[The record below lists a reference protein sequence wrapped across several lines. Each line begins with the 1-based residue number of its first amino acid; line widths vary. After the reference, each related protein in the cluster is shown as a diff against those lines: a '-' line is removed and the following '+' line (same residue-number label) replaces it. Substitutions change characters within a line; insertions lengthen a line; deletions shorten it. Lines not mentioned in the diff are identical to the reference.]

1 MNGKSPNCT
10 FFVIASHAAGVAG
23 TATTEAISLSTG
35 DYYRS
40 FLTPRNDNHDFE
52 VFVPALFMSTIVQ
65 NG

>member
-1 MNGKSPNCT
+1 
-10 FFVIASHAAGVAG
+10 
-23 TATTEAISLSTG
+23 AISLSTG

-65 NG
+65 NGRYGRIGNRFFSKILINRDNFKRELLA